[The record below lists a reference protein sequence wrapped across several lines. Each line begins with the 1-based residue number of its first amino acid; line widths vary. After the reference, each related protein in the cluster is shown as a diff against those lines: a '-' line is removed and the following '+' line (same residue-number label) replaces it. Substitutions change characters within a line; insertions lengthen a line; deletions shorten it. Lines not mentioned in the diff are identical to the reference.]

1 MLRRIEHEEATL
13 KLENGVPVEL
23 RWDHRRWRVLDR
35 PTLLGMCGDEYSPLV
50 THPPRTWSGWRFTAR
65 ADDDDGAF
73 VFDVEVVSSSRC
85 EVLYVYE

>member
-1 MLRRIEHEEATL
+1 MASL

-35 PTLLGMCGDEYSPLV
+35 PTRLGIRGDVYSPLV
-50 THPPRTWSGWRFTAR
+50 THPPRVWTGWRFTAR
-65 ADDDDGAF
+65 ADDDGAY